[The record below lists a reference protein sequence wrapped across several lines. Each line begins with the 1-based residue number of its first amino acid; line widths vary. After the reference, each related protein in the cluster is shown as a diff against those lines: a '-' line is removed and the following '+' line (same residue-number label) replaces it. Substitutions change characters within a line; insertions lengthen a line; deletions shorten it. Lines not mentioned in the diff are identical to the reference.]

1 MIIQTVFQPTIQEIM
16 KNGSLLVSFNIIVKL
31 RKSIFGENIY
41 IKLTD
46 PLTQIMSPAFTI
58 ITKGGYFLPNV
69 QLFLAIMVEWWFLNE
84 LLMTKYKKIL

>member
-46 PLTQIMSPAFTI
+46 RLTQIMACLIYTFSLSFSSSFAFQTGKF
-58 ITKGGYFLPNV
+58 TSSLYLVKFS
-69 QLFLAIMVEWWFLNE
+69 
-84 LLMTKYKKIL
+84 